1 MKTKGAKIVAAYVR
15 VSTTGQNEAGQRAD
29 IERWLDGNGIKPGS
43 VRWFVD
49 KGKSGDSLK
58 RPAFDQLQKA
68 VFAGEVGTVVVWRL
82 DRLSRKIRD
91 GMNTLCDWCDKGLR
105 VVSVTQ
111 QIDFN
116 GTVGQIIA
124 NVLLGVGQMEQE
136 ARRERQAV
144 GIAEAKKE
152 GKYRGRKP
160 GTTKAKPH
168 RALKLKEKGLS
179 VDEIA
184 KSLGVSR
191 PTVFVYLRKAKA

>member
-1 MKTKGAKIVAAYVR
+1 MKSKQTKIVAAYVR
-15 VSTTGQNEAGQRAD
+15 VSTTGQNEAGQREA
-29 IERWLDGNGIKPGS
+29 IAAWLAGNGVAAKS
-43 VRWFVD
+43 VRWYID
-49 KGKSGDSLK
+49 KGKSGDTLK
-58 RPAFDQLQKA
+58 RPAFDQLQAA

-144 GIAEAKKE
+144 GIAEAKKA
-152 GKYRGRKP
+152 GKYRGRKV
-160 GTTKAKPH
+160 GTTKAKPKD
-168 RALKLKEKGLS
+168 AAKLKAKGLTI
-179 VDEIA
+179 EQIA

-191 PTVFVYLRKAKA
+191 NTVFVYLRSAK